1 MTEVVRTTGDK
12 LKELWRW
19 LDGKK
24 TNIAAFALF
33 TLKVVMLFGVNIP
46 VDVLEI
52 IDLGLYALLGVGL
65 THKAVKNE
73 KPNIKDLL
81 KRKN

>member
-1 MTEVVRTTGDK
+1 MTEVVKSTGDK
-12 LKELWRW
+12 LKEFWKW

-24 TNIAAFALF
+24 TNIAAFSLF
-33 TLKVVMLFGVNIP
+33 TLKIIMLFGVHIP
-46 VDVLEI
+46 PPVLEV

-65 THKAVKNE
+65 THKAVKGD
-73 KPNIKDLL
+73 KPNIKDIF

>member
-1 MTEVVRTTGDK
+1 MTEIVKPAKDK
-12 LKELWRW
+12 MKAFWRW

-24 TNIAAFALF
+24 TNIAALALF
-33 TLKVVMLFGVNIP
+33 TLKIVMLFGVKIP

-65 THKAVKNE
+65 THKAVKGD
-73 KPNIKDLL
+73 KPNIKDIF